1 MPTSVDPL
9 CYAQQSPQLGYHVRV
24 QSAPLIA
31 VSAANTPD
39 KRGFERA
46 SLNLSYLRAIE
57 SAGGIPL
64 VVAPG
69 MPRSHLE
76 SALERCA
83 ALILTGGGDV
93 DPARYAQ
100 QPHDSIVGVSPSRDD
115 LEFAA
120 LEIAAARGLPV
131 LAICRG
137 MQVLNVWSGGALI
150 QDIPTMVEGACAHS
164 VQHPREAAAHPV
176 AVEPASR
183 LAAILGATDPGVN
196 SRHHQAL
203 DPARLGANLIPVAHA
218 PDGVIEGIELPGDR
232 FVVGVQWHPEDM
244 AAAPGDHPD
253 QVAARNLFAALV
265 EDAR

>member
-1 MPTSVDPL
+1 M
-9 CYAQQSPQLGYHVRV
+9 RV

-57 SAGGIPL
+57 TAGGIPL
-64 VVAPG
+64 VLAPG
-69 MPRSHLE
+69 MPSDLLE
-76 SALERCA
+76 SALARCS

-93 DPARYAQ
+93 DPSRYGEQ
-100 QPHDSIVGVSPSRDD
+100 SHESIVGVSPARDD

-120 LEIAAARGLPV
+120 LDLAATSGLPL

-150 QDIPTMVEGACAHS
+150 QDIPSMVEGACPHS
-164 VQHPREAAAHPV
+164 LQHPREAAAHPV
-176 AVEPASR
+176 EVTPGSR
-183 LAAILGATDPGVN
+183 LAEVLGATRPGVN

-203 DPARLGANLIPVAHA
+203 DPARLGTGLIPVAHA
-218 PDGVIEGIELPGDR
+218 PDGVIEGVELPGRR
-232 FVVGVQWHPEDM
+232 FVLGIQWHPEDM
-244 AAAPGDHPD
+244 ASAPGGHPD
-253 QVAARNLFAALV
+253 QEAARNLFRAFIEAS
-265 EDAR
+265 R